1 MIVSRPTRLTVS
13 SFPRAGSSLA
23 LAAALLAGSLFVGTS
38 PARAGDDDVP
48 LDSQILRGVLEA
60 VGLRKDGQA
69 IDYTERAP
77 LVIPPNRT
85 LPPPEKPDAV
95 IANNPAWPKD
105 PDVLRAKE
113 DAKRERASFKS
124 AGEQQ
129 VFEERRQS
137 EAEMTPGAKK
147 GRRVASGRTDPK
159 TDTSDTYGYGEI
171 LSPSKLGYKG
181 GLFNNFFGGKRDDV
195 AQFTGEPPR
204 ATLTEPPP
212 GYQTPSPDQPYGLSG
227 ETVAPK
233 ATDYLGTHGEAER

>member
-1 MIVSRPTRLTVS
+1 MIAPRPTRLTLS
-13 SFPRAGSSLA
+13 SRKGAGFSLA
-23 LAAALLAGSLFVGTS
+23 LAATLLVGSLFAGTA
-38 PARAGDDDVP
+38 PARAADDDVP

-60 VGLRKDGQA
+60 VGLRKDGEA

-113 DAKRERASFKS
+113 DAKRSKQAFRS
-124 AGEQQ
+124 ANDQQ
-129 VFEERRQS
+129 LFEERRQS
-137 EAEMTPGAKK
+137 EAELTPGARK
-147 GRRVASGRTDPK
+147 GRRTASGRKDPRS
-159 TDTSDTYGYGEI
+159 DTASTYGYGEVM
-171 LSPSKLGYKG
+171 SPSQLGYKG
-181 GLFNNFFGGKRDDV
+181 GLFDNFFGGKRDDV

-227 ETVAPK
+227 ASVAPK
-233 ATDYLGTHGEAER
+233 ATDYLGTHGEAK